1 MRAFKVP
8 DSSNIFRSVKK
19 EIRDWKVAKVV
30 RLYRGQG
37 DGTQRVLMQ
46 QYLEEQKEKKGEEKE
61 KDRNGCLDY

>member
-61 KDRNGCLDY
+61 KDRNGC

>member
-8 DSSNIFRSVKK
+8 DSSYIFRSVKK

-37 DGTQRVLMQ
+37 DGTHRVLMQ

-61 KDRNGCLDY
+61 KDRNGC

>member
-61 KDRNGCLDY
+61 KDRNGCSDY

>member
-30 RLYRGQG
+30 RLYRGQS

-61 KDRNGCLDY
+61 KDRNGC